1 MVMPTIE
8 VAGEDK
14 AWVMTRRRETPDR
27 ERKFESAATV
37 FKRMRAFIEAEETKT
52 GAKVV

>member
-1 MVMPTIE
+1 MPTIE
-8 VAGEDK
+8 VSGDDK

-37 FKRMRAFIEAEETKT
+37 FKRMRSVIEAEETKT